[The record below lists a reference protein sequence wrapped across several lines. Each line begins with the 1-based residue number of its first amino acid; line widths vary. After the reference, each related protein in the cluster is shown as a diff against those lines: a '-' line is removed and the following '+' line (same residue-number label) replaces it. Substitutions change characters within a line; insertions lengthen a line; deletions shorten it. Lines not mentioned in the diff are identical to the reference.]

1 MHIDSAL
8 AEIATLKER
17 LAETERARDQA
28 DAKCRELS
36 EENEGLKREVEE
48 LTSQAATLTARIR
61 VLEQE
66 NITLTERQQALETA
80 NASLEAQQ
88 MATAEMLAKVEG
100 WQKKAEQKEAKQN
113 AKLANAQVYYNL
125 ISNLLHAACTK
136 VGLHSLGR
144 PRIPTIKIV
153 RCR

>member
-1 MHIDSAL
+1 VHIDSAL

-88 MATAEMLAKVEG
+88 MATAAPDVGEGGRLAEESRAEG
-100 WQKKAEQKEAKQN
+100 SEAE
-113 AKLANAQVYYNL
+113 
-125 ISNLLHAACTK
+125 
-136 VGLHSLGR
+136 R
-144 PRIPTIKIV
+144 
-153 RCR
+153 